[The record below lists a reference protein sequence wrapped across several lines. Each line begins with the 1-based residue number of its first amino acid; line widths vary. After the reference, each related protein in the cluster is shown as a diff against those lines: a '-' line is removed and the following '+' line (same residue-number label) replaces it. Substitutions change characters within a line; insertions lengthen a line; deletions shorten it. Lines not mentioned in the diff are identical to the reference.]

1 MRQKPISYEVMAE
14 LRMMIET
21 LASDAVERA
30 LARAGEISFGRIG
43 NAQGDVE
50 VADDKRDAWAHTTDL
65 LTEHKR
71 MPRLYTPAGI
81 LFNKPAKDETLHI
94 IAAKDCGGPGA
105 ELGIPD
111 GGDGSANHLPE
122 WYDEKAGVSVNG
134 KVAVMESRTDDVE
147 VTAAATKSVTLTA
160 AIVKAN
166 GDTYSALKTEDFLTA
181 FATWHTAVS
190 SFINGLVPGTV
201 APMTPTAA
209 VYGSTKLK
217 HG

>member
-147 VTAAATKSVTLTA
+147 VTSGYGKVVKVNGDAYSLLKSETFLDDFNAFLVKLKADLTA
-160 AIVKAN
+160 ALGTTTSTTPFVNAN
-166 GDTYSALKTEDFLTA
+166 YL
-181 FATWHTAVS
+181 
-190 SFINGLVPGTV
+190 
-201 APMTPTAA
+201 
-209 VYGSTKLK
+209 STKAK
-217 HG
+217 CG